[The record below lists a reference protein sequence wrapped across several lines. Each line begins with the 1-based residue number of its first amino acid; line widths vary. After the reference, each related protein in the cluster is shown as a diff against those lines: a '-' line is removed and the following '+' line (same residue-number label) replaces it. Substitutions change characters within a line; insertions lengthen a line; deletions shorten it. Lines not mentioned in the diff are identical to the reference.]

1 MAGVKLTHGAAAR
14 VGRML
19 KDYESKPGR
28 RPVSPPPASVIGASR
43 VLVAVPREAED
54 ADGYCLGDLYLH
66 DTSDNTYELISEGM
80 TLIALLPDTLP

>member
-1 MAGVKLTHGAAAR
+1 MAGVKLTPGAAAR

-28 RPVSPPPASVIGASR
+28 RPVAEPGGSTTGSSR
-43 VLVAVPREAED
+43 VLVAVPRVAED

-66 DTSDNTYELISEGM
+66 DTSDNTFTLISED
-80 TLIALLPDTLP
+80 TVLIAKLPDTL